1 VKRIVKEV
9 RLLRHI
15 MLCVA
20 ALACAGAIA
29 LVALARP
36 DAAPAGD
43 RQPAASTASAAATV
57 RLIHRYRTE
66 TWRWQKLMRRTRTPS
81 NYTARRST
89 DPSYR
94 AWVLRV
100 WKQRAARA
108 RRAAQNPP
116 RRSAWLCIY
125 RHERHPRMGWRT
137 RTGNGY
143 FGGLQMDIAF
153 QRQYGADLL
162 RRKGTADRWTA
173 IEQIWVAERA
183 YRSGRGFSPWPNTAR
198 YCGLI

>member
-1 VKRIVKEV
+1 
-9 RLLRHI
+9 
-15 MLCVA
+15 MLCAA
-20 ALACAGAIA
+20 ALACASAIA
-29 LVALARP
+29 LVVLARP
-36 DAAPAGD
+36 VEAPAGE
-43 RQPAASTASAAATV
+43 RRPAANTLGEAMTV

-81 NYTARRST
+81 NYTAHST
-89 DPSYR
+89 DAAYR
-94 AWVLRV
+94 AWVLGL

-108 RRAAQNPP
+108 RRAAHNPP

-153 QRQYGADLL
+153 QRLYGADLL

-183 YRSGRGFSPWPNTAR
+183 YRSGRGFHPWPNTAR
-198 YCGLI
+198 SCGLI